1 MLTRPPTFVH
11 LKRYARVY
19 HRTRREYG
27 HAIAPGPV
35 PQMVLFACGNIVTPV
50 SRYDLRPLR
59 WYERLLNR

>member
-1 MLTRPPTFVH
+1 MFVH

-27 HAIAPGPV
+27 HAIAPGPL
-35 PQMVLFACGNIVTPV
+35 PQMVLFAVTDGITTPV
-50 SRYDLRPLR
+50 NRDDLRPLR